1 MLKSWL
7 CLTQWLVLDSNEMK
21 YEHVITV
28 RDTYVVEINIIASL
42 NISEI
47 SNSVSLVKWSLRV

>member
-7 CLTQWLVLDSNEMK
+7 WLAQWLVLDSNEMK

-28 RDTYVVEINIIASL
+28 RDAYTVEINIIASL
-42 NISEI
+42 NISDI
-47 SNSVSLVKWSLRV
+47 SISLGEWPSKF

>member
-7 CLTQWLVLDSNEMK
+7 WLAQWFVLDSNEMK

-28 RDTYVVEINIIASL
+28 RDAYTVEINIIGSL
-42 NISEI
+42 NISDI
-47 SNSVSLVKWSLRV
+47 SISLGEWPSKF